1 MTARAF
7 VIWITLLLPGRLFA
21 QNVSEV
27 QVAPPTVTVKV
38 GERSGLLATAFDRAG
53 NVIPTVRFIWSS
65 NNVSVARVDNDGTVT
80 GVGGGVAIVEARVGA
95 RKGQAAIQVIGAP
108 AGGGQTNAQAQ
119 SPARPAEPPGGV
131 DPFAGQPPGTGP
143 AAVLRIEPP
152 TVYLLPSEN
161 TRVVPRALKD
171 DGSPAAPVAV
181 TWKSLRPDIASV
193 DQNGVIVA
201 LAAGQGT
208 VQVTSSTGLTATA
221 PVVVQPS
228 DIAIQEPSPVALGPN
243 AVDTLHVIVPGQGGR
258 VVSPLTMQWS
268 SADPNVARVSLTG
281 VVTAV
286 APGKTTLSVSGLLQT
301 KGVDIVVHRTVDL
314 LSVIPTAKAEVPLP
328 IQGTA
333 KFQVQALAADRTLVP
348 EAPIQWTV
356 GDSSLAGFDAA
367 TGLLTGKRAGKT
379 TLTAKGPGPGLVVT
393 WQIRV
398 IAAGLKLSATRLGL
412 PLNRRYGLRASFADE
427 TGAVIGPATGV
438 TFASDNSQVASV
450 GEDGTVTAAGYG
462 HARITASAP
471 GGKRAAVAVF
481 VQGEIVLASS
491 RSGRLQLYSAE
502 RSNLAQLRKV
512 LDDSSTATDPAY
524 SPDGSRIAFVSTRD
538 GQPEI
543 YVMDADGTDVARLT
557 NSPGVDG
564 DPSFTA
570 DGQAVVFHSNR
581 TGHRQIFVQAIT
593 GSDAIQLTQEPADNS
608 QPSVSPDGESIAF
621 VSSRDGSDDVWLMSR
636 DGSNQHNLTKS
647 QQLKERS
654 PHFLRDG
661 SLAFLLEGK
670 DGGRTVTQVVKMDL
684 ATGRMAPV
692 TGTDLVIGDF
702 AVSPAGDLL
711 ALVVNVQKNV
721 SRVYIQPVGTGGGG
735 AGGGA
740 PVAIPTTGAEQM
752 VSATFMP

>member
-1 MTARAF
+1 
-7 VIWITLLLPGRLFA
+7 
-21 QNVSEV
+21 
-27 QVAPPTVTVKV
+27 
-38 GERSGLLATAFDRAG
+38 
-53 NVIPTVRFIWSS
+53 
-65 NNVSVARVDNDGTVT
+65 
-80 GVGGGVAIVEARVGA
+80 
-95 RKGQAAIQVIGAP
+95 
-108 AGGGQTNAQAQ
+108 
-119 SPARPAEPPGGV
+119 
-131 DPFAGQPPGTGP
+131 
-143 AAVLRIEPP
+143 
-152 TVYLLPSEN
+152 
-161 TRVVPRALKD
+161 
-171 DGSPAAPVAV
+171 
-181 TWKSLRPDIASV
+181 
-193 DQNGVIVA
+193 
-201 LAAGQGT
+201 
-208 VQVTSSTGLTATA
+208 
-221 PVVVQPS
+221 
-228 DIAIQEPSPVALGPN
+228 
-243 AVDTLHVIVPGQGGR
+243 
-258 VVSPLTMQWS
+258 
-268 SADPNVARVSLTG
+268 
-281 VVTAV
+281 
-286 APGKTTLSVSGLLQT
+286 
-301 KGVDIVVHRTVDL
+301 
-314 LSVIPTAKAEVPLP
+314 
-328 IQGTA
+328 
-333 KFQVQALAADRTLVP
+333 
-348 EAPIQWTV
+348 
-356 GDSSLAGFDAA
+356 
-367 TGLLTGKRAGKT
+367 
-379 TLTAKGPGPGLVVT
+379 TAKGPGLGLAAT

-412 PLNRRYGLRASFADE
+412 PLNKRYALRASFADE
-427 TGAVIGPATGV
+427 AGAVIGPATGV
-438 TFASDNSQVASV
+438 TFASDNPQIAAV

-721 SRVYIQPVGTGGGG
+721 SRVYIQPVGTGGGSG
-735 AGGGA
+735 RRRRRGRPLRQAWRPRHDQPRRLRLHLRVLPGRRAFAVCELPSARRARRGDA
-740 PVAIPTTGAEQM
+740 VRVDRPPRAESRHHPDSDAAAQLGRSRR
-752 VSATFMP
+752 VLARDAD